1 MKYVGWAAW
10 PPTWIDNGS
19 DTGFDYP
26 RANNHR
32 VGEGSAHPT
41 KRVYNMQ
48 DFQQYGA
55 WRAAATQQLDSY
67 GAALREAGLIDGAG
81 EQQLERALAR
91 LRDDRLSVAFVA
103 EFSRG
108 KTELINAL
116 FFADYGQR
124 ILPSSAGRTT
134 MCPTELLYDP
144 ALPPC
149 IRLLPI
155 ETRRQHLSTS
165 DYKEESGGNS
175 ASWTVL
181 PLDLDAPERMSEAF
195 RQVSQTRRVPCA
207 EAQEYGLW
215 DPDDPDLAS
224 SLGAD
229 GSVEIPQWRHAII
242 NLPHPLLKQGLVILD
257 TPGLNAIGTEPELTL
272 KLIPNAHAVLF
283 VLAADTGVTRSD
295 IDVWRTHIGSGPGR
309 LAVLNKID
317 AMWDEL
323 RSPEENEAEIARQQ
337 QGAAQLLGLEARR
350 VYPVSAQK
358 ALVGKINGDMA
369 LFEKSRL
376 GALEAALFHDLI
388 PARRDIIASQLRGD
402 LAQLAAGEQALG
414 AARMRDLVEQLLEL
428 KSLRGKNQGVIAHM
442 MRRVELEKKEF
453 DASLFKLQGTRAVF
467 ARLSTELYSTL
478 GMDAVK
484 EQTEAVRAAMQA
496 ARFATGMRAPVRSYF
511 EAMRA
516 NLDASSGKIAE
527 IGAMMD
533 SMVRKFSAEH
543 GLSLPAPLS
552 LSLDRYQR
560 EMMEIE
566 ELFLKQFGTATLLM
580 TSRAALLDRFFDSI
594 ASRVRHVFRAA
605 NLEAEAWLKVL
616 MAPLETAIRQHR
628 DQLRHRQ
635 ASIQRI
641 HDATDSL
648 EQKIAAFE
656 GTQQALDGSRRQ
668 LAALADRVTASL
680 EAQPGTST
688 A

>member
-1 MKYVGWAAW
+1 
-10 PPTWIDNGS
+10 
-19 DTGFDYP
+19 
-26 RANNHR
+26 
-32 VGEGSAHPT
+32 
-41 KRVYNMQ
+41 MQ

-55 WRAAATQQLDSY
+55 WRAAVAEQLEGY
-67 GAALREAGLIDGAG
+67 GAALREAALIDGAG

-108 KTELINAL
+108 KTELINAI

-134 MCPTELLYDP
+134 MCPTELLYDA

-155 ETRRQHLSTS
+155 ETRRGHLSTS
-165 DYKEESGGNS
+165 DFREDSG
-175 ASWTVL
+175 AWTLL
-181 PLDLDAPERMSEAF
+181 PLELDAPERMSEAF
-195 RQVSQTRRVPCA
+195 RQVSQTRRVPSA

-215 DPDDPDLAS
+215 DPEDPDLAS

-229 GSVEIPQWRHAII
+229 CTVEIPRWRHAII

-295 IDVWRTHIGSGPGR
+295 IDVWRTHIGAGPGR

-323 RSPEENEAEIARQQ
+323 RSPQENEAEIARQQ
-337 QGAAQLLGLEARR
+337 HDAAQLLGLDAAR

-376 GALEAALFHDLI
+376 GLLEAALFHDLV
-388 PARRDIIASQLRGD
+388 PARRAIVARQLRED
-402 LAQLAAGEQALG
+402 LEVLSAGRQALG
-414 AARMRDLVEQLLEL
+414 AARMRDLVEQLQEL

-442 MRRVELEKKEF
+442 VRRVELEKKEF
-453 DASLFKLQGTRAVF
+453 DASLLKLQGTRAVF

-478 GMDAVK
+478 GMDAVQ
-484 EQTEAVRAAMQA
+484 EHTIAVRAAMQA

-516 NLDASSGKIAE
+516 NLDASSGKVGE

-533 SMVRKFSAEH
+533 SMVRKFSSEH
-543 GLSLPAPLS
+543 GLSLSSPMS
-552 LSLDRYQR
+552 LSLDRYR
-560 EMMEIE
+560 HELDEVE
-566 ELFLKQFGTATLLM
+566 ALFLKQFGTATLLM
-580 TSRAALLDRFFDSI
+580 TSRATLLERFFDSI

-605 NLEAEAWLKVL
+605 NLEAEAWLKVI

-656 GTQQALDGSRRQ
+656 GTRQDWDGTRARLAGMAEQ
-668 LAALADRVTASL
+668 LAADL
-680 EAQPGTST
+680 EKQAT
-688 A
+688 

>member
-1 MKYVGWAAW
+1 
-10 PPTWIDNGS
+10 
-19 DTGFDYP
+19 
-26 RANNHR
+26 
-32 VGEGSAHPT
+32 
-41 KRVYNMQ
+41 MQ

-55 WRAAATQQLDSY
+55 WRAAVAQQLEGY
-67 GAALREAGLIDGAG
+67 GAALREAALIDGAG

-108 KTELINAL
+108 KTELINAI

-165 DYKEESGGNS
+165 DFRED
-175 ASWTVL
+175 AAAWTVL
-181 PLDLDAPERMSEAF
+181 PLELDAPERMTEAF
-195 RQVSQTRRVPCA
+195 RQVSQTRRVPSI

-215 DPDDPDLAS
+215 DPEDPDLAS
-224 SLGAD
+224 SLAAD
-229 GSVEIPQWRHAII
+229 GTVEIPQWRHAII
-242 NLPHPLLKQGLVILD
+242 NLPHQLLKQGLVILD

-295 IDVWRTHIGSGPGR
+295 IDVWRTHIGAGPGR

-323 RSPEENEAEIARQQ
+323 RSPQENEAEIARQQ
-337 QGAAQLLGLEARR
+337 HDAAQLLGLDAAR

-376 GALEAALFHDLI
+376 GLLEAALFHDLV
-388 PARRDIIASQLRGD
+388 PARRAIIAGQLRAD
-402 LAQLAAGEQALG
+402 LEQLAAGQQALG
-414 AARMRDLVEQLLEL
+414 AARMRDLVEQLQEL

-478 GMDAVK
+478 GMDAVQ
-484 EQTEAVRAAMQA
+484 EHTDAVRAAMQA

-516 NLDASSGKIAE
+516 NLEASSGKVGE

-543 GLSLPAPLS
+543 GLSLSSPMS
-552 LSLDRYQR
+552 LSLERYRR
-560 EMMEIE
+560 EIDEVE
-566 ELFLKQFGTATLLM
+566 ALFLKQFGTATLLM
-580 TSRAALLDRFFDSI
+580 TSRATLLERFFDSI
-594 ASRVRHVFRAA
+594 ASRVRHIFRAA
-605 NLEAEAWLKVL
+605 NTDAEAWLKVI

-628 DQLRHRQ
+628 DGLRHRQ

-656 GTQQALDGSRRQ
+656 SSQQAWDGTRTQLAGMAEQ
-668 LAALADRVTASL
+668 LAAVL
-680 EAQPGTST
+680 EKQA

>member
-1 MKYVGWAAW
+1 
-10 PPTWIDNGS
+10 
-19 DTGFDYP
+19 
-26 RANNHR
+26 
-32 VGEGSAHPT
+32 
-41 KRVYNMQ
+41 MQ

-55 WRAAATQQLDSY
+55 WRAAVVEQLEGY
-67 GAALREAGLIDGAG
+67 GAALREAALIDGAG

-108 KTELINAL
+108 KTELINAI

-134 MCPTELLYDP
+134 MCPTELLYDA

-155 ETRRQHLSTS
+155 ETRRGHLSTS
-165 DYKEESGGNS
+165 DFRED
-175 ASWTVL
+175 AAAWTVL
-181 PLDLDAPERMSEAF
+181 PLELDAPERMSEAF
-195 RQVSQTRRVPCA
+195 RQVSQTRRVSSA

-215 DPDDPDLAS
+215 DPEDPDLAS

-229 GSVEIPQWRHAII
+229 GTVEIPRWRHAII

-295 IDVWRTHIGSGPGR
+295 IDVWRTHIGAGPGR

-323 RSPEENEAEIARQQ
+323 RSPQENEAEIARQQ
-337 QGAAQLLGLEARR
+337 HDAAQLLGLDAAR

-376 GALEAALFHDLI
+376 GLLEAALFHDLV
-388 PARRDIIASQLRGD
+388 PARRAIVARQLRED
-402 LAQLAAGEQALG
+402 LEVLSAGRQALG
-414 AARMRDLVEQLLEL
+414 AARMRDLVEQLQEL

-442 MRRVELEKKEF
+442 VRRVELEKKEF
-453 DASLFKLQGTRAVF
+453 DASLLKLQGTRAVF

-478 GMDAVK
+478 GMDAVQ
-484 EQTEAVRAAMQA
+484 EHTIAVRAAMQA

-516 NLDASSGKIAE
+516 NLDASSGKVGE

-533 SMVRKFSAEH
+533 SMVRKFSSEH
-543 GLSLPAPLS
+543 GLSLSSPMS
-552 LSLDRYQR
+552 LSLDRYR
-560 EMMEIE
+560 HELDEVE
-566 ELFLKQFGTATLLM
+566 ALFLKQFGTATLLM
-580 TSRAALLDRFFDSI
+580 TSRATLLERFFDSI

-605 NLEAEAWLKVL
+605 NLEAEAWLKVI

-656 GTQQALDGSRRQ
+656 GTRQDWDGTRARLAGMAEQ
-668 LAALADRVTASL
+668 LAADL
-680 EAQPGTST
+680 EKEAT
-688 A
+688 